1 MSSSYLL
8 PSAVDAIRLINANA
22 VDNLLAA
29 QPSYAALPSLY
40 QRAYM
45 LVHQTGAVRVDAG
58 FAAPTETGAGAS
70 KVAAPITDPRLLRS
84 GR

>member
-1 MSSSYLL
+1 MPASYLL
-8 PSAVDAIRLINANA
+8 PSPVDFVRTIHANA

-45 LVHQTGAVRVDAG
+45 LVHQTGAVKVDQG
-58 FAAPTETGAGAS
+58 FAAPSVQTPDPVVRTL
-70 KVAAPITDPRLLRS
+70 VDPRVLRRS
-84 GR
+84 T